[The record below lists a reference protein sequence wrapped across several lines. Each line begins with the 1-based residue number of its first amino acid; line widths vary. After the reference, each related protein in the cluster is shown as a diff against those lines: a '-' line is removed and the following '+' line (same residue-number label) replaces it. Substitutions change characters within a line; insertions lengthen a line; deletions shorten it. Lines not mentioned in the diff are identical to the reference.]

1 MTSAVIIRPATV
13 EDIPQIQTVAR
24 AARQVAY
31 VDTNL
36 VSVEWNKRA
45 LRSAWSAETLSMSIT
60 QSVNYA
66 IVALVDDVI
75 AGYLCGVYKSLLA
88 DGHVRLYR
96 VYLHPDYWNKRIG
109 YRLWQNYRK
118 AIEANTTH
126 IDVGIEVGN
135 ARALRFFE
143 RLGFQQINAD
153 DGLIELQMTVS

>member
-1 MTSAVIIRPATV
+1 MIRPATV
-13 EDIPQIQTVAR
+13 KDISQIEAAAR

-36 VSVEWNKRA
+36 VSVEWNERA

-75 AGYLCGVYKSLLA
+75 TGYLCGAYKSLLA
-88 DGHVRLYR
+88 DGHVQLYR
-96 VYLHPDYWNKRIG
+96 VYVHPDYWGQRIG
-109 YRLWQNYRK
+109 HQLWQNYRHK
-118 AIEANTTH
+118 IEGNVRRIDIVVDAGNT
-126 IDVGIEVGN
+126 
-135 ARALRFFE
+135 RALRFFE

-153 DGLIELQMTVS
+153 DGLIELQMSLT